1 MKNNKLLVLSLVAF
15 FTVFALLTMGF
26 DYTIGDVPYYAA
38 TGELGDGH
46 DLTLIVL
53 RPMYL
58 LLPECIENNVVHIFI
73 NFMFAWSVYFLVK
86 PFVKRPEWTFILAP
100 IAPLAGVYA
109 QLFAISLFN
118 FMLGFYFRNKK
129 KITPLFLSLVF
140 FAHYWTGLFVAGVFA
155 IYLLAFERNKT
166 VLKQSLLPIII
177 VGAFFFIFQSIFLG
191 YGLGFLT
198 QTPTEIPPG
207 SMTAAHFFVL
217 LSRGLSFFF
226 LSFAGLGLLYKK
238 YRNFFK
244 LNLMLFLIPLLI
256 FVLPTAIYWNWRL
269 FYYMPFLLLMTVLL
283 SYLFEGKKPSVR
295 GKLAV
300 GGNDK

>member
-1 MKNNKLLVLSLVAF
+1 MSNKLLVLSLVAF

-38 TGELGDGH
+38 SGKLGEGH

-53 RPMYL
+53 RPIYL
-58 LLPECIENNVVHIFI
+58 LLPSCIENNVVHIFI

-86 PFVKRPEWTFILAP
+86 PFVKRPEWAFILAP

-118 FMLGFYFRNKK
+118 FMMGFYFRSKEKIAKNIKK
-129 KITPLFLSLVF
+129 HYSAILPPLFLILVF
-140 FAHYWTGLFVAGVFA
+140 LAHYWTGLFVSFIFVV
-155 IYLLAFERNKT
+155 YLMAFDRSRGSM
-166 VLKQSLLPIII
+166 KQLLLPAIAI
-177 VGAFFFIFQSIFLG
+177 GAFFFFFSVHGMGGLAFLI
-191 YGLGFLT
+191 
-198 QTPTEIPPG
+198 QPSEAVPPG

-244 LNLMLFLIPLLI
+244 LNLMLFLIPLSI

-269 FYYMPFLLLMTVLL
+269 FYFMPFLLLMTVLL
-283 SYLFEGKKPSVR
+283 SYLFEGKTKR
-295 GKLAV
+295 
-300 GGNDK
+300 